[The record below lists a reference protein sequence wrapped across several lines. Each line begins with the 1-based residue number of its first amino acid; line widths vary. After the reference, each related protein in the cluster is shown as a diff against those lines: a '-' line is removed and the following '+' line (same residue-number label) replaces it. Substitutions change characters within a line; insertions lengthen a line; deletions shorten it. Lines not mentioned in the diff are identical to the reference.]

1 MRSYHDLTP
10 KEKFIHT
17 CIAVPVC
24 WALMIGIRVFCSQH
38 FILGT
43 GWIIKFAAAAVIIVI
58 VSIWQ
63 LITTYLKWKDDEN
76 NY

>member
-1 MRSYHDLTP
+1 MKAYQELDP
-10 KEKFIHT
+10 KGKFIRT
-17 CIAVPVC
+17 CIAVPVS
-24 WALMIGIRVFCSQH
+24 WSLMIGIRLFCSQH

>member
-1 MRSYHDLTP
+1 MKAYQDLDT
-10 KEKFIHT
+10 KGKFIRT
-17 CIAVPVC
+17 CIAVSVC
-24 WALMIGIRVFCSQH
+24 WALLTGIRVFCSQH

>member
-10 KEKFIHT
+10 KEIFIRT

-24 WALMIGIRVFCSQH
+24 WALMTGILVFCSQH

-43 GWIIKFAAAAVIIVI
+43 GWIIKFAAAAVT

-63 LITTYLKWKDDEN
+63 IITTYLKWKDDEN

>member
-10 KEKFIHT
+10 KEKFIRT

-24 WALMIGIRVFCSQH
+24 WALMTGIRVFCSQH

-58 VSIWQ
+58 LSFWQ
-63 LITTYLKWKDDEN
+63 IITTYLKWKDDEN